1 MRAVKRPLVFLLLA
15 VCPIVLAQE
24 APLTQSPFSAKAPAT
39 AQPSITVQP
48 STAAPPLTTA
58 QPSTTAQPLRIA
70 EPLTIDRAVELAMTR
85 NERAAIAETAVEAA
99 EARVRRACTAFFPRV
114 DVNGT
119 WRNDYAD
126 PTDRTLST
134 SALVTQPLFEPRVFP
149 LYRQAR
155 FARDAARLNATES
168 TRLLGFD
175 AAIVFLSTL
184 SDEQVLLA
192 AQHRRDFAQT
202 NLDDVRARFEAGLVS
217 SNDVTRA
224 ELELATAVR
233 GVAQAAGNVQASRV
247 DLETLLNAEVPGA
260 LAPPEGLLDAADD
273 VPVTNE
279 AVVAEA
285 QARRSDVAASRAEVE
300 AQRAFTD
307 ETRARFLPSVTATAQ
322 TRNINDGPLT
332 SRETDGFVGVG
343 LNWPVFDAGQR
354 AADRAERTAQ
364 LRGLELELGLQL
376 REVERELRSAAVQL
390 TTEQAALRE
399 AGAALR
405 AARKNANE
413 TTVLYR
419 EGLASALELADAT
432 QRLFE
437 AEVAEVTARYRMAL
451 AYLALREAGGMAPVG
466 NR

>member
-1 MRAVKRPLVFLLLA
+1 MRAVKRPLVSLLLF
-15 VCPIVLAQE
+15 VCPIVAAQD
-24 APLTQSPFSAKAPAT
+24 APLT
-39 AQPSITVQP
+39 I
-48 STAAPPLTTA
+48 
-58 QPSTTAQPLRIA
+58 
-70 EPLTIDRAVELAMTR
+70 ERAVELAMTR
-85 NERAAIAETAVEAA
+85 NERAAIAETTVEAA
-99 EARVRRACTAFFPRV
+99 EARVRRARTAFLPRV
-114 DVNGT
+114 DVSGT
-119 WRNDYAD
+119 WRNDYSN

-134 SALVTQPLFEPRVFP
+134 GALITQPLFEPRVFP

-168 TRLLGFD
+168 TRLLGYD
-175 AAIVFLSTL
+175 AAVVFLSTL

-192 AQHRRDFAQT
+192 AERRRDFAQT

-247 DLETLLNAEVPGA
+247 ELENLLKSDVGA
-260 LAPPEGLLDAADD
+260 LAPPSTLLDAADNAPD
-273 VPVTNE
+273 SSETLI
-279 AVVAEA
+279 AEA

-300 AQRAFTD
+300 ALRAFTD

-332 SRETDGFVGVG
+332 DRENDGFVGVG
-343 LNWPVFDAGQR
+343 FTWPVFDAGQR
-354 AADRAERTAQ
+354 AADRAERTA
-364 LRGLELELGLQL
+364 LVRGAELELELQL
-376 REVERELRSAAVQL
+376 RDVERQMRSAAVQL
-390 TTEQAALRE
+390 TTEQASLRE
-399 AGAALR
+399 AAAALR
-405 AARKNANE
+405 AARKNADE

-451 AYLALREAGGMAPVG
+451 AYLSLREAEGIAPVG
-466 NR
+466 IQ